1 MLICLQGAG
10 GPVYGLMAGPGPAV
24 FEAGHAVSIDARAPV
39 PIMAPLR
46 PRRHR
51 RFQPRAGVAEL
62 VDALD
67 SKSSSSECGFD
78 SHLEYNL
85 NVKFNQNPV
94 NINIYRVFHF
104 I

>member
-1 MLICLQGAG
+1 MT
-10 GPVYGLMAGPGPAV
+10 YGN
-24 FEAGHAVSIDARAPV
+24 
-39 PIMAPLR
+39 
-46 PRRHR
+46 
-51 RFQPRAGVAEL
+51 L
-62 VDALD
+62 VVNTLD

-104 I
+104 IKPHLISFNTIQKVSHSVAPINHYLVPPN